1 MSTSTTSA
9 EKSPP
14 LKRFRFLYSKL
25 ASHSQ
30 SQSSGSGLTAS
41 GVNTSSD
48 ASEKI
53 NRQLNELISDLRDR
67 SRLSEGVDYD
77 NGLKFWAQQRKEYSE
92 LADLAEDLIACPA
105 SQAYV
110 ERVFSTCGMLSAGRR
125 NRMNKSMQMRASLKL
140 NIAVLT
146 ESGFKF

>member
-1 MSTSTTSA
+1 MSTSATSA
-9 EKSPP
+9 EKSPPP
-14 LKRFRFLYSKL
+14 LKRFRFLYSKI
-25 ASHSQ
+25 ASQ

-41 GVNTSSD
+41 GVNTSS
-48 ASEKI
+48 EKI
-53 NRQLNELISDLRDR
+53 NRQLNEFIIDLRDR

-77 NGLKFWAQQRKEYSE
+77 NGLKFWAQQRKQYSE
-92 LADLAEDLIACPA
+92 LADIAEDLIASPA

-110 ERVFSTCGMLSAGRR
+110 ERVFSICGMLSAGRR

-140 NIAVLT
+140 NNVVLT